1 MKSEKK
7 IKRRVG
13 IVGLGNAGSAI
24 AQALLEFVNVEG
36 FDRVSLSSFPEDG
49 ISYTFCTVKERTDFT
64 DFDSCIFDDYYGYV
78 L

>member
-36 FDRVSLSSFPEDG
+36 FD
-49 ISYTFCTVKERTDFT
+49 TDPIARKKVF
-64 DFDSCIFDDYYGYV
+64 
-78 L
+78 